1 MIRVPAH
8 PGPAGLRPP
17 PWVRDV
23 RPPPWVCGRRPAAAV
38 GVRPFL
44 SAVYLPNT
52 AQGAIGVREWAPDA
66 LNE

>member
-17 PWVRDV
+17 PWVR
-23 RPPPWVCGRRPAAAV
+23 GRRGGWSAAAV